1 MHQAVTLLWRS
12 GFFYPLM
19 TLKYSLTF
27 LLAFA
32 SIGLSPAWADIL
44 VLNPSDDSYIRAI
57 QGNQGSNDL
66 AIVGDTATPED
77 YLRAAFAFDLSAPEL
92 EGATIDS
99 VTLTLTVDGRDTSS
113 GGSADATSLID
124 LHELL
129 ASFTNSG
136 VTWTSRDGTN
146 DWTTPGG
153 DFGASLASLSANA
166 GTVSAGA
173 KLNFS
178 SGDLRSVTQNALDG
192 SGALYL
198 LTKLR
203 TEDADRSVFRLASQD
218 NSTASQRPVLTI
230 DFHTAFFSV
239 DDPVMV
245 EVEFLNGVSYASI
258 HPLRHGIQPVEI
270 KRTPIF

>member
-1 MHQAVTLLWRS
+1 
-12 GFFYPLM
+12 M
-19 TLKYSLTF
+19 TRKYSLTF

-32 SIGLSPAWADIL
+32 SIGLSSAWADIL

-124 LHELL
+124 LHELS
-129 ASFTNSG
+129 ASFTNGG

-153 DFGASLASLSANA
+153 DFGAALAGLSANA

-178 SGDLRSVTQNALDG
+178 SGELRSVTQIVLEG
-192 SGALYL
+192 SGGL
-198 LTKLR
+198 
-203 TEDADRSVFRLASQD
+203 
-218 NSTASQRPVLTI
+218 
-230 DFHTAFFSV
+230 
-239 DDPVMV
+239 
-245 EVEFLNGVSYASI
+245 
-258 HPLRHGIQPVEI
+258 
-270 KRTPIF
+270 